1 MMNYE
6 NLSNQYKPNRIH
18 ILLIGEA
25 HPPNQKT
32 YFYKVPEKCSASRAI
47 EQDTSLPATIFHH
60 YFGVRPSNPQ
70 EYEKLLT
77 CLQHHGIFLMDM
89 INEPLLIR
97 DRSAEGGIHLE
108 NLEKLFSEENLTS
121 LKKRIT
127 EVSDPQTRIIFLVP
141 RTYKKM
147 YRERLAY
154 HLEIELTKDNYICWK
169 DFRLME
175 GERISCL

>member
-1 MMNYE
+1 MINYE
-6 NLSNQYKPNRIH
+6 YLSNQYKPNQIRT
-18 ILLIGEA
+18 LLIGEA
-25 HPPNQKT
+25 PPPNQKS
-32 YFYKVPEKCSASRAI
+32 YFYKIPEKCSASLAI

-60 YFGVRPSNPQ
+60 YFGVRPSTPK

-77 CLQHHGIFLMDM
+77 CLRHHGIFLMDM

-108 NLEKLFSEENLTS
+108 NLEKLFSEENLGS
-121 LKKRIT
+121 LKKRIS
-127 EVSDPQTRIIFLVP
+127 EVADPQTRIIFLVP

-147 YRERLAY
+147 YREKLAN
-154 HLEIELTKDNYICWK
+154 HLDIKLTKENYVQWK